1 MGIPGKPQSIP
12 SPWAV
17 PTGFPLPCAGPMG
30 RGNCV
35 RTGRGLSPVHTLLR
49 LVTGDGVGDWV
60 GDVMGLFSWVLA
72 WGRDSVRHPQC
83 L

>member
-1 MGIPGKPQSIP
+1 
-12 SPWAV
+12 
-17 PTGFPLPCAGPMG
+17 MG

-35 RTGRGLSPVHTLLR
+35 RTGRELSPVQTLLR
-49 LVTGDGVGDWV
+49 LVTGDGVGDCV

-72 WGRDSVRHPQC
+72 CGRQRVRHSQC